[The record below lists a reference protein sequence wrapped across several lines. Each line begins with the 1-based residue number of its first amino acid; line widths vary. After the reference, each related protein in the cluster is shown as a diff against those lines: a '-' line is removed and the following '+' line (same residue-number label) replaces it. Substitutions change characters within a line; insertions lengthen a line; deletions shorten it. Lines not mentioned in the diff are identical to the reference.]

1 MLAIALYTLM
11 VAKELFVHPFIQ
23 DVVIK
28 NLVCVRF
35 YTAIKDKGDT
45 SGAPSMK
52 DSSPRPKPCKRIC
65 VCVSKVDG
73 GRHTGPPRGMQTGC
87 SMLGDLSYIFS
98 LRQS

>member
-35 YTAIKDKGDT
+35 YKAIKDEET
-45 SGAPSMK
+45 PLEL
-52 DSSPRPKPCKRIC
+52 P
-65 VCVSKVDG
+65 V
-73 GRHTGPPRGMQTGC
+73 
-87 SMLGDLSYIFS
+87 
-98 LRQS
+98 